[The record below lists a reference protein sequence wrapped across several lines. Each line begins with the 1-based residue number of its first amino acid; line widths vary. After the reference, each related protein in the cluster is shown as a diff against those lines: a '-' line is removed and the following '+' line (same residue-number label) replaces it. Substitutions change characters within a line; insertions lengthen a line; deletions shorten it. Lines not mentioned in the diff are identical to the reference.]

1 MNMNKISSVQSK
13 TDIEIV
19 YLFTFREGFLVCPI
33 NIFMMLDLRYILYI
47 KIWATWWPTWW
58 LATLDKGFDPKESS
72 VGDFSFAQDPEGGM
86 RSLRRFSVAHFL

>member
-33 NIFMMLDLRYILYI
+33 NIFMMFDLRCILYGQHGDLHGD
-47 KIWATWWPTWW
+47 WP
-58 LATLDKGFDPKESS
+58 P
-72 VGDFSFAQDPEGGM
+72 
-86 RSLRRFSVAHFL
+86 